1 MGHEVYLDIWC
12 HVQLNHFHIDWRAVL
27 DLCQPSWCS
36 PVAVVSHT
44 DRKRTLWCQ
53 IKHGWKVWSISK
65 CPLAELIVTPGHFLT
80 SSGVACHWD
89 AKAIRERWLELR
101 LSSWFQIIY
110 IYIYKTC
117 FQSPPEGVRG
127 NPWGHRQRSSSKL
140 PVSILW
146 PERSFGD
153 PSRLHH
159 APCQC
164 PELGKVA
171 RKGQEMLQLTSQ
183 PLVDWHRWPF
193 HSTW

>member
-1 MGHEVYLDIWC
+1 MMPCTTQPFPHWLKGGPRFVSTILVFSGGSSVTYWQEKDLMVSNKTWLKS
-12 HVQLNHFHIDWRAVL
+12 VVHFKMSTGWIDSHAGPLL
-27 DLCQPSWCS
+27 DLVRRRLPLRCKGHSGEMVGTS
-36 PVAVVSHT
+36 VELLVSN
-44 DRKRTLWCQ
+44 
-53 IKHGWKVWSISK
+53 
-65 CPLAELIVTPGHFLT
+65 
-80 SSGVACHWD
+80 
-89 AKAIRERWLELR
+89 
-101 LSSWFQIIY
+101 Y
-110 IYIYKTC
+110 IYIYNIKTC